1 MLICVAVGILA
12 VDFPVYPR
20 RLAKAETYGFGLMDT
35 GVGYFIV
42 GNALISPE
50 ARGRQKH
57 ISFTRSMTK
66 AFKSSLPLLVLGFAR
81 LASVKSLD
89 YQEHVSEYGVH
100 WNFFFTLSILKVRGS
115 FYIAKTTHECKII
128 SLIKLTRTFCNTV
141 LSTHYS

>member
-50 ARGRQKH
+50 ARGNQNNSTFSK
-57 ISFTRSMTK
+57 SMMK
-66 AFKSSLPLLVLGFAR
+66 ALKSSLPLLILGLGR

-89 YQEHVSEYGVH
+89 YQEHVSEYSVH
-100 WNFFFTLSILKVRGS
+100 WNFFFTLTILKVSS
-115 FYIAKTTHECKII
+115 FFFH
-128 SLIKLTRTFCNTV
+128 
-141 LSTHYS
+141 